1 MSASVGFKW
10 VLAILFALVTANA
23 EAGRRGLRVDGFG
36 DSWTTYDGQNTDPP
50 GIGTANCPG
59 TTSGSTAADTL
70 ILNVGFTFSGLESTA
85 YLVDDYCQVANAGTL
100 TSTNYFY
107 SDETGLATLFG
118 DNSDNAI
125 TGIRYAFLDQDRF
138 SSPTGFQWGFYTFP
152 GNVTLVALYGL
163 ESVTLDNTSYISGG
177 VWSGQN
183 GYSGEYFCFKNGVF
197 IGTWNG
203 DLTDTSV
210 PCLQA
215 AGVVFING
223 FE

>member
-1 MSASVGFKW
+1 MSASVGFKLAS
-10 VLAILFALVTANA
+10 VLVFVLIAADA
-23 EAGRRGLRVDGFG
+23 EAGRRGVRVDGFG
-36 DSWTTYDGQNTDPP
+36 DTWATYDGLNGDPP
-50 GIGTANCPG
+50 GIGSANCPG

-70 ILNVGFTFSGLESTA
+70 IQNLGFTFSGFASTA

-100 TSTNYFY
+100 TSTNYTY

-118 DNSDNAI
+118 GNSDNAI

-152 GNVTLVALYGL
+152 GNFTLVGLYGL
-163 ESVTLDNTSYISGG
+163 ESVTLDNTSYISGEL
-177 VWSGQN
+177 WNGQD
-183 GYSGEYFCFKNGVF
+183 GYSGEYFCFQNGIY
-197 IGTWNG
+197 IGAWNG

-210 PCLQA
+210 PCVQA